1 MTRAELKSMSKEQI
15 KGNLLTLFLISLIV
29 YGLSALC
36 GAIPVIGSLASAF
49 VLTPAFAIAQIM
61 IYLEL
66 TKGTKPEVGD
76 ILKGFNHFWI
86 AFKTTFLTGLF
97 VMLWSLLLYVPGI
110 IKACSYS
117 QAMYIVAENPEIGA
131 REAIDQSKAMMEGH
145 KMDYF
150 LLVLSFFGWALL
162 GALTF
167 GILYIWLIPYMQ
179 TTFANFYNSIKP
191 AAIEEPTYLNEN
203 F

>member
-1 MTRAELKSMSKEQI
+1 MTRAELKSISKEQI

-36 GAIPVIGSLASAF
+36 GAIPVIGSLASVF

-145 KMDYF
+145 KMDLFIFY
-150 LLVLSFFGWALL
+150 LSFIGWYLL
-162 GALTF
+162 AMLTCCI
-167 GILYIWLIPYMQ
+167 GCLWLIPYVYTAQAAFYEDVKAEYEGRQ
-179 TTFANFYNSIKP
+179 TV
-191 AAIEEPTYLNEN
+191 AA
-203 F
+203 